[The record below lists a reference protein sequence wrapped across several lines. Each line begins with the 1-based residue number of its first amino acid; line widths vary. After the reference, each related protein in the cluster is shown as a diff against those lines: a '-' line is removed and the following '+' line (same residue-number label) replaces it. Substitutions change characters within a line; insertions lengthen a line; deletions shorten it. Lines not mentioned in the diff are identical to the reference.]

1 MAIPI
6 SLNLETV
13 SLLLLEDKKNVKLRG
28 VVWCELY
35 MHYDCI
41 FYVFV

>member
-13 SLLLLEDKKNVKLRG
+13 SLLLLEDKQNVKFGG
-28 VVWCELY
+28 VVRCELY
-35 MHYDCI
+35 MHYVCI

>member
-13 SLLLLEDKKNVKLRG
+13 SLLLLEDKHNVMFG
-28 VVWCELY
+28 SVVWCELY
-35 MHYDCI
+35 MHYECI